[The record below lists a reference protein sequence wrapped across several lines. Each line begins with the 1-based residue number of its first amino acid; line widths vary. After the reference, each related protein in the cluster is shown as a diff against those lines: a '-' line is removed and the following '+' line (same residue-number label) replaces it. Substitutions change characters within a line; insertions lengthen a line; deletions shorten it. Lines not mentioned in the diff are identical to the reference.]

1 MPNMHCN
8 DLAKMVGNST
18 FATAIEAAN
27 IGTIRHVTVRSL
39 VACCFSRSWSFHW
52 RREGLIA
59 VMSLS
64 SSAICGQS
72 FDLAASIS

>member
-8 DLAKMVGNST
+8 DLAKMVDNST

-39 VACCFSRSWSFHW
+39 VACCFSRSWSFHS
-52 RREGLIA
+52 RREALIA

>member
-8 DLAKMVGNST
+8 DLAKMVDNST

-39 VACCFSRSWSFHW
+39 VACCFSRSWSFHS
-52 RREGLIA
+52 RREALIA
-59 VMSLS
+59 AMSLS